1 MGQPVNIAPRYL
13 GRGSWLARRDP
24 RVLIIVIALFIFTVL
39 QIWDGRLVFA
49 LLLIAVGYYRA
60 AGIPW
65 RHIRRNW
72 TVVFLFIGL
81 LVVVNTIVTGGDVQQ
96 TPVEDLHVFF
106 DMPLL
111 GTPISAESLSL
122 MVTLLMRYL
131 AMATIGFPL
140 AFAVAPSDF
149 GVSFARL
156 GVPEKFAFGVDLT
169 FQFLP
174 SLAADLQT
182 TVDAQR
188 IRGFDWAAGKAG
200 FLSRL
205 RRSTPV
211 IVPTMVN
218 AIAGAE
224 DTIDAM
230 DLRGFGTGKR
240 SWLRELAFDRTDLL
254 VIGFFGI
261 LLIAATIG
269 GFAGVTSHLW
279 TPPFLI
285 DLAGG

>member
-1 MGQPVNIAPRYL
+1 MNIAPRYL
-13 GRGSWLARRDP
+13 GRGSWLSRRDP
-24 RVLIIVIALFIFTVL
+24 RVLIVVIALFIFTVL
-39 QIWDGRLVFA
+39 QVWDGRIVFA
-49 LLLIAVGYYRA
+49 LLLVAIGYYRS

-72 TVVFLFIGL
+72 AVVFVFIGF
-81 LVVVNTIVTGGDVQQ
+81 LVIVNTIVTGGDVQQ

-106 DMPLL
+106 KMPLL

-140 AFAVAPSDF
+140 AFAVAPADF
-149 GVSFARL
+149 GVAFKRL
-156 GVPEKFAFGVDLT
+156 GVPEKFAFGIDLT
-169 FQFLP
+169 FRFLP

-188 IRGFDWAAGKAG
+188 IRGYDWAGGKAG
-200 FLSRL
+200 FLSRV

-211 IVPTMVN
+211 IVPTLVN

-240 SWLRELAFDRTDLL
+240 SWLRHLAFVRADWL
-254 VIGFFGI
+254 VVGFFGALFI
-261 LLIAATIG
+261 SATIL

-279 TPPFLI
+279 TPPLLI
-285 DLAGG
+285 ELAGG